1 MDTQRAIKFAVEGIM
16 EVIESAKNIE
26 LVFMTEGGKH
36 ETMSEEAVQAIV
48 T

>member
-1 MDTQRAIKFAVEGIM
+1 M

-48 T
+48 TQIEKEREEAAANK